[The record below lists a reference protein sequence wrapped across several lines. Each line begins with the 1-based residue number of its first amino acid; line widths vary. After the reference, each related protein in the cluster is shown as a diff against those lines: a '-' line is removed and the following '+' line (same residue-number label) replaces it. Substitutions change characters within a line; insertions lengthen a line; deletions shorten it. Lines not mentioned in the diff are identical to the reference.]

1 MVEIGGAEG
10 MEKSEGRSSVRDS
23 GNGAEVEW
31 LFLWYRRMRRRW
43 WGVAK
48 AEKVAY
54 SGGVGGVAK
63 VKKVAYSGGVCGYGS
78 LRGIGRYRE
87 CGGVGVL
94 PRLKSLRTASELAGT
109 EVYAALAA
117 RSWQTGR

>member
-31 LFLWYRRMRRRW
+31 LFLWYWRMRRR

-48 AEKVAY
+48 AEKIAY
-54 SGGVGGVAK
+54 SGGVDGA
-63 VKKVAYSGGVCGYGS
+63 GS

-87 CGGVGVL
+87 CGGVGGHG
-94 PRLKSLRTASELAGT
+94 SLCGAVVADGAVTAFGL
-109 EVYAALAA
+109 
-117 RSWQTGR
+117 

>member
-23 GNGAEVEW
+23 GNGAEGEW

-43 WGVAK
+43 
-48 AEKVAY
+48 
-54 SGGVGGVAK
+54 
-63 VKKVAYSGGVCGYGS
+63 
-78 LRGIGRYRE
+78 
-87 CGGVGVL
+87 GVL
-94 PRLKSLRTASELAGT
+94 PRLKRLRTAAESAGT
-109 EVYAALAA
+109 EVYAALADIGNVAALADTEVYAA

>member
-1 MVEIGGAEG
+1 MAEIGGAEG

-43 WGVAK
+43 GGVAK
-48 AEKVAY
+48 AEKIAY
-54 SGGVGGVAK
+54 SGGVG
-63 VKKVAYSGGVCGYGS
+63 GYGS

-87 CGGVGVL
+87 CGGVGGHGSLCGAVVADGAG
-94 PRLKSLRTASELAGT
+94 SLRGIGGAVVADGAVTAFGL
-109 EVYAALAA
+109 
-117 RSWQTGR
+117 